1 MSYADLVE
9 YNQWWKDEAAI
20 NDDPQIQKW
29 DKSILKWDPRLRQT
43 FQPDDLIYS
52 LRGPRQVGKTTLIK
66 LEIRD
71 LLQKYKISKWNIMY
85 YSFEIEN
92 SARDVINIINEYLE
106 RTKKLRKK
114 SSRCFIF
121 LDEISNVNNWQ
132 QGIKKL
138 VDMGRLKNCTVIAT
152 GSHSIDLKH
161 ATERLPGRRGNAV
174 KGSLDKI
181 MPPMKFSEYVC
192 SIDADLRKVIDAHDL
207 RSSAMRTTIINQLLE
222 GNINKR
228 LDEVWAYQKELD
240 TQLSN
245 YMITGGIPLAIDEF
259 LRTGSIQES
268 TYDIYLQAMMGDLQ
282 RAKKDESYMDQLMP
296 NIIKN
301 IGNPVSWQSLKDN
314 TDIGSHHTV
323 EEYVKTLTDMFT
335 LSFFYR
341 YNAAEKRPKFDSPKK
356 IYFHDM
362 FFLHAI
368 NGRITQKEP
377 FKLSLGIL
385 ENIETKSHLMENV
398 LSDHLIRLAFNRS
411 PTKMTFDYHNSVFY
425 WRGSEEREV
434 DFVIKEENSVIPVE
448 IKYQNKI
455 KKEDYYGLIDFKKVS
470 GEKEAL
476 LITKDELSVGTEATN
491 IPIVLFLIL
500 I

>member
-1 MSYADLVE
+1 MSYADLLE
-9 YNQWWKDEAAI
+9 YNPWWKNEDAI
-20 NDDPQIQKW
+20 DDDPQIQKW
-29 DKSILKWDPRLRQT
+29 DKSILKWNPRLRQT

-71 LLQKYKISKWNIMY
+71 FLKHKIPKWNIMY

-92 SARDVINIINEYLE
+92 SARDVINVINEYLD
-106 RTKKLRKK
+106 RTKKLRRK

-132 QGIKKL
+132 HGIKKL
-138 VDMGRLKNCTVIAT
+138 VDMGKLKNCTIIAT

-174 KGSLDKI
+174 KEPLDKI
-181 MPPMKFSEYVC
+181 MPPMKFSEYVY
-192 SIDADLRKVIDAHDL
+192 SIDEDIRKAVDENYL
-207 RSSAMRTTIINQLLE
+207 RSSIKRTTIINQLLK
-222 GNINKR
+222 GKIDKQ
-228 LDEVWAYQKELD
+228 LDEMWSYQKELD
-240 TQLSN
+240 AQLSN
-245 YMITGGIPLAIDEF
+245 YMTTGGIPLAIDEF
-259 LRTGSIQES
+259 LKTGTIQEG
-268 TYDIYLQAMMGDLQ
+268 TYNIYLQAMIGDLK
-282 RAKKDESYMDQLMP
+282 RAKKDDSYMDQLMP

-301 IGNPVSWQSLKDN
+301 IGNPVSWQNLKDN

-323 EEYVKTLTDMFT
+323 EEYVKILADMFT

-341 YNAAEKRPKFDSPKK
+341 YNTVEKRPKFDSHKK

-377 FKLSLGIL
+377 FKLSLSL
-385 ENIETKSHLMENV
+385 LKNNEMQSHLVENI

-425 WRGSEEREV
+425 WRGKDDREV
-434 DFVIKEENSVIPVE
+434 DFVIKEEDSAIPIE
-448 IKYQNKI
+448 LKYQNKI
-455 KKEDYYGLIDFKKVS
+455 NREDYYGLIDFKKAS

-476 LITKDELSVGTEATN
+476 LITKDDLSVGTEATN
-491 IPIVLFLIL
+491 IPLSLFLLL

>member
-1 MSYADLVE
+1 MSYAELLE
-9 YNQWWKDEAAI
+9 YNQWWKSEKAI

-29 DKSILKWDPRLRQT
+29 DESILKWNPRLRQT
-43 FQPDDLIYS
+43 FRPDDLIYS

-71 LLQKYKISKWNIMY
+71 LLKRISKWNVMY

-92 SARDVINIINEYLE
+92 SARDVINVINEYLE
-106 RTKKLRKK
+106 RTKKLRTK

-132 QGIKKL
+132 LGIKKL
-138 VDMGRLKNCTVIAT
+138 VDQGKLKNCTIIAT

-161 ATERLPGRRGNAV
+161 ATERLPGRIGREV
-174 KGSLDKI
+174 KEPVDKI
-181 MPPMKFSEYVC
+181 MPPMKFSEYVY
-192 SIDADLRKVIDAHDL
+192 SIDEDIRKAVDENHLLLAIG
-207 RSSAMRTTIINQLLE
+207 RTSIINKLLKGE
-222 GNINKR
+222 INKH
-228 LDEVWAYQKELD
+228 LNEMWSYQKELD
-240 TQLSN
+240 AQLSN
-245 YMITGGIPLAIDEF
+245 YLITGGIPLAIDEF
-259 LRTGSIQES
+259 LRTGSIQEG
-268 TYDIYLQAMMGDLQ
+268 TYHIYLQAMIGDLK
-282 RAKKDESYMDQLMP
+282 RAKKDDSYMDQLMP

-301 IGNPVSWQSLKDN
+301 ISNPVSWQNLKDD

-341 YNAAEKRPKFDSPKK
+341 YNTAEKRPKFDSLKK
-356 IYFHDM
+356 IYFQDL

-368 NGRITQKEP
+368 NGRIKQKEP
-377 FKLSLGIL
+377 FKLSLDL
-385 ENIETKSHLMENV
+385 TKDPVIQSHLMENI

-425 WRGSEEREV
+425 WRGKEDREV
-434 DFVIKEENSVIPVE
+434 DFVIKEEDSVIPIE
-448 IKYQNKI
+448 LKYQNKI
-455 KKEDYYGLIDFKKVS
+455 HKEDYYGLIDFKKAS
-470 GEKEAL
+470 GEKKAL
-476 LITKDELSVGTEATN
+476 LITKDDLSVGTEATN
-491 IPIVLFLIL
+491 IPLSLFLLL